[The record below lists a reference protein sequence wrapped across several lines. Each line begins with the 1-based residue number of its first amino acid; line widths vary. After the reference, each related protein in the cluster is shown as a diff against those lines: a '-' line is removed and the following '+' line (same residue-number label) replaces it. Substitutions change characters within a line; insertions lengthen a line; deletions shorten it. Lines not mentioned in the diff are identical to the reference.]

1 VFGDIAQ
8 GIFTG
13 FLEAV
18 ASVLIACHWLLAKVF
33 PPDSG
38 WTWAVSLV
46 ALAVSVRVLLMPLSI
61 YETRSLRTMQR
72 MQPRISVLQDEFRD
86 DRKRLVQEQR
96 NLWKES
102 GTNPALSCLPVVLQG
117 FIFLNFLILFGPT
130 GRVADGRSWVGGSAG
145 ESLANASLFG
155 DSFGATFI
163 DSSHAATK
171 LAIATLVILDSAC
184 AFALRYQ
191 LTHQGMPP
199 ETADLGPYGEQEKFL
214 LVGLPI
220 AWFIG
225 GFVLPL
231 GGLVFFATWYVWALG
246 EQSIVIRS
254 DSPDGS

>member
-1 VFGDIAQ
+1 MLGDIAQ

-18 ASVLIACHWLLAKVF
+18 ASVLVACHWLLAKVF

-38 WTWAVSLV
+38 WTWAASLV

-61 YETRSLRTMQR
+61 YETRSLRAMQR
-72 MQPRISVLQDEFRD
+72 MQPRIAVLQEEFGD
-86 DRKRLVQEQR
+86 DRKRLVQEQQ

-102 GTNPALSCLPVVLQG
+102 GTNPAVSCLPVVLQG
-117 FIFLNFLILFGPT
+117 FILLNFLILFGPD
-130 GRVADGRSWVGGSAG
+130 GRVADGRSWVGGAAG
-145 ESLANASLFG
+145 ESLANASVFG
-155 DSFGATFI
+155 DPVGATFV
-163 DSSHAATK
+163 DSTHVATK
-171 LAIATLVILDSAC
+171 LVSASIVVLVAAC

-199 ETADLGPYGEQEKFL
+199 ETANFGPYGEQEKFL

-231 GGLVFFATWYVWALG
+231 GGLVFFATWYLWALG